1 LINAV
6 APKLSSDALTP
17 AFSGLNAAYIPV
29 PPAYAGGLAFI
40 MSIMPTLKRHLLN
53 TLNKAISFT
62 GIELQRKSS
71 DPRAESLPFY
81 VSQATKAGMD
91 INDYLE
97 KYEHWGNAESLLK
110 SEVFPL
116 IQANCNV
123 CELGPGTGRFSRHLA
138 KFLSNGKL
146 HLIDHSPWLEKFLR
160 NYFKDEKNVFIYS
173 GTGHSI
179 PFEDSTFDLIFASGV
194 FIELSL
200 QLIYCYSQEFN
211 RTLKPGGHA
220 ILDYF
225 DISTEDGWKHLK
237 KMQFG
242 PHSGFTYHTTETIDR
257 IFISAGFE
265 VIKRRFT
272 GASTYIILRKLS

>member
-1 LINAV
+1 MPSLKRQMLNAV
-6 APKLSSDALTP
+6 NRAL
-17 AFSGLNAAYIPV
+17 G
-29 PPAYAGGLAFI
+29 
-40 MSIMPTLKRHLLN
+40 
-53 TLNKAISFT
+53 FT
-62 GIELQRKSS
+62 GIELQRTSA
-71 DPRAESLPFY
+71 DPKAESLPY
-81 VSQATKAGMD
+81 YTSQAAKAGMD
-91 INDYLE
+91 INDWLE
-97 KYEHWGNAESLLK
+97 KYEDWGNAESLLK
-110 SEVFPL
+110 AEVFPL
-116 IQANCNV
+116 IQTTSNV

-138 KFLSNGKL
+138 KYLSDGKL

-160 NYFKDEKNVFIYS
+160 NYFKDAPNVFIYR

-179 PFEDSTFDLIFASGV
+179 PFEDSTFDLILASGV

-200 QLIYCYSQEFN
+200 QLIYCYSQEFY
-211 RTLKPGGHA
+211 RTLKSGGYV
-220 ILDYF
+220 IMDYF